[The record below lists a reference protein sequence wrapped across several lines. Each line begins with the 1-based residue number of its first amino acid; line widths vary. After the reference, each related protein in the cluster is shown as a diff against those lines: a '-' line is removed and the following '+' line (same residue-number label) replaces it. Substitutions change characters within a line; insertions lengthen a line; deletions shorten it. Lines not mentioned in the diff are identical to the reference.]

1 MRWKNTCVELWCGY
15 DDPGPAG
22 FGSSLYGTCEIGGLR
37 VVDKRVGKV
46 TVCVTYPEHHSTT
59 SGGLR
64 SLTTRDPVAVGT
76 HGLRK
81 WRRRAYVFM
90 DAALSAFHDRSSAQS
105 ARSDPFFVHGSVSR
119 RILEAPSAS
128 SLCRPSMISA
138 ASLLLLPASKAA
150 LLAGRVRSSRRRH
163 HDAHPAGAAFD
174 LRKRHCAFVNV
185 MKCTFNYEN
194 ATEPCI
200 CSWCATPK
208 TTLWVRVITKV
219 PTGGGLDG
227 VINQPPLA
235 VSLSIHLRDRGCP
248 SVMRFGCRIPVIS
261 LDFYRELEKD

>member
-76 HGLRK
+76 HGL
-81 WRRRAYVFM
+81 
-90 DAALSAFHDRSSAQS
+90 
-105 ARSDPFFVHGSVSR
+105 

>member
-1 MRWKNTCVELWCGY
+1 MRWKNTCVALWCGY

-46 TVCVTYPEHHSTT
+46 TVCSLLGPTDCEAS
-59 SGGLR
+59 R
-64 SLTTRDPVAVGT
+64 SLTDASSKPATPRRRPLSLCDGGSNAAKVRAEAVR
-76 HGLRK
+76 RK

-138 ASLLLLPASKAA
+138 SLLLLPASKAA
-150 LLAGRVRSSRRRH
+150 LLAGRVRSSRRRHARH

-194 ATEPCI
+194 ATEPM
-200 CSWCATPK
+200 
-208 TTLWVRVITKV
+208 
-219 PTGGGLDG
+219 
-227 VINQPPLA
+227 
-235 VSLSIHLRDRGCP
+235 HLQLVCDPENDPMGSCNDE
-248 SVMRFGCRIPVIS
+248 SA
-261 LDFYRELEKD
+261 YRWRTRWRH